1 VPRLDGLMAAFRADG
16 YPQRLAPVVVEYQ
29 IRPG

>member
-1 VPRLDGLMAAFRADG
+1 VDGLMVAFRADG
-16 YPQRLAPVVVEYQ
+16 YPQRLEPVVVEYQ